1 MPHADLYALFLLGI
15 LGTGH
20 CVGMCGPLVFAF
32 PARSGRMSA
41 HLFYHLGRIGTYTAV
56 GGTMGAVGLGLSQLA
71 GRSGLDP
78 LAWIARLQVGFSLL
92 AAGFLLVF
100 GLARLEIIREP
111 AWMSLAAPDKIPGFG
126 RILRSAGG
134 GRSAGGML
142 VLGMALGFL
151 PCGLSFAAFA
161 RALPAGGLLPGA
173 LMTLAF
179 GLGTLPGLLLLGTGA
194 SGLARRYRRHSD
206 ILSGMVMIAMA
217 ASLGADVFQAWLN

>member
-15 LGTGH
+15 FGTGH

-56 GGTMGAVGLGLSQLA
+56 GGTMGALGLGLSQLA

-92 AAGFLLVF
+92 AAAFLLVF
-100 GLARLEIIREP
+100 GLSRLEIIREP
-111 AWMSLAAPDKIPGFG
+111 AWMSLAAPEKIPGFG
-126 RILRSAGG
+126 RILHSAGG
-134 GRSAGGML
+134 GRSGML
-142 VLGMALGFL
+142 VLGMVLGFL

-161 RALPAGGLLPGA
+161 RALPAGGFLPGA

-217 ASLGADVFQAWLN
+217 ASLAADVIQAWIS

>member
-32 PARSGRMSA
+32 PGRTGRMSA

-56 GGTMGAVGLGLSQLA
+56 GGAMGAVGLGLSQLA

-126 RILRSAGG
+126 RILRSAG

-217 ASLGADVFQAWLN
+217 ASLGADVVQAWLN

>member
-32 PARSGRMSA
+32 PGCTGRISA

-56 GGTMGAVGLGLSQLA
+56 GGAMGAVGLGLSQLA

-126 RILRSAGG
+126 RVLRSAGG
-134 GRSAGGML
+134 DRNAGGML

-161 RALPAGGLLPGA
+161 RALPAGGFLAGA

-217 ASLGADVFQAWLN
+217 ASLGADVVQAWLN

>member
-71 GRSGLDP
+71 GRSGLDS

-92 AAGFLLVF
+92 AAAFLLVF
-100 GLARLEIIREP
+100 GLSRLEIIREP
-111 AWMSLAAPDKIPGFG
+111 AWMSLAAPEKIPGFG
-126 RILRSAGG
+126 RILQSAGG
-134 GRSAGGML
+134 GGSGML
-142 VLGMALGFL
+142 VLGMVLGFL

-161 RALPAGGLLPGA
+161 RALPAGGFLPGA

-217 ASLGADVFQAWLN
+217 ASLAADVIQAWIS

>member
-1 MPHADLYALFLLGI
+1 
-15 LGTGH
+15 
-20 CVGMCGPLVFAF
+20 MCGPLVFAF

-56 GGTMGAVGLGLSQLA
+56 GGTMGALGLGLSQLA

-92 AAGFLLVF
+92 AAAFLLVF
-100 GLARLEIIREP
+100 GLSRLEIIREP
-111 AWMSLAAPDKIPGFG
+111 AWMSLAAPEKIPGFG
-126 RILRSAGG
+126 RILHSAGG
-134 GRSAGGML
+134 GRSGML
-142 VLGMALGFL
+142 VLGMVLGFL

-161 RALPAGGLLPGA
+161 RALPAGGFLPGA

-217 ASLGADVFQAWLN
+217 ASLAADVIQAWIS

>member
-32 PARSGRMSA
+32 PARSGHMSA
-41 HLFYHLGRIGTYTAV
+41 HLFYHLGRIGTYTAL
-56 GGTMGAVGLGLSQLA
+56 GGTMGALGLGLSQLA

-92 AAGFLLVF
+92 AAAFLLVF
-100 GLARLEIIREP
+100 GLSRLEIIREP
-111 AWMSLAAPDKIPGFG
+111 AWMSLAALEKIPGFG
-126 RILRSAGG
+126 RILHSAGG
-134 GRSAGGML
+134 GRSGML
-142 VLGMALGFL
+142 VLGMVLGFL

-161 RALPAGGLLPGA
+161 RALPAGGFLPGA

-217 ASLGADVFQAWLN
+217 ASLAADVIQAWIS

>member
-56 GGTMGAVGLGLSQLA
+56 GGTMGALGLGLSQLA

-92 AAGFLLVF
+92 AAAFLLVF
-100 GLARLEIIREP
+100 GLSRLEIIREP
-111 AWMSLAAPDKIPGFG
+111 AWMSLAAPEEIPGFG
-126 RILRSAGG
+126 RILHSAGG
-134 GRSAGGML
+134 GRSGML
-142 VLGMALGFL
+142 VLGMVLGFL

-161 RALPAGGLLPGA
+161 RALPAGGFLPGA

-217 ASLGADVFQAWLN
+217 ASLAADVIQAWIS

>member
-56 GGTMGAVGLGLSQLA
+56 GGTMGALGLGLSQLA

-92 AAGFLLVF
+92 AATFLLVF
-100 GLARLEIIREP
+100 GLSRLEIIREP
-111 AWMSLAAPDKIPGFG
+111 AWMSFAAPEKIPGFG
-126 RILRSAGG
+126 RILHSAGG
-134 GRSAGGML
+134 GRSGML
-142 VLGMALGFL
+142 VLGMVLGFL

-161 RALPAGGLLPGA
+161 RALPAGGFLPGA

-217 ASLGADVFQAWLN
+217 ASLAADVIQAWIS

>member
-56 GGTMGAVGLGLSQLA
+56 GGTMGALGLGLSQLA

-92 AAGFLLVF
+92 AAAFLLVF
-100 GLARLEIIREP
+100 GLSRLEIIREP
-111 AWMSLAAPDKIPGFG
+111 AWMSFAAPEKIPGFG
-126 RILRSAGG
+126 RILHSAGG
-134 GRSAGGML
+134 GRSGML
-142 VLGMALGFL
+142 VLGMVLGFL

-161 RALPAGGLLPGA
+161 RALPAGGFLPGA

-217 ASLGADVFQAWLN
+217 ASLAADVIQAWIS

>member
-71 GRSGLDP
+71 GRSGLDS

-92 AAGFLLVF
+92 AAAFLLVF
-100 GLARLEIIREP
+100 GLSRLEIIREP
-111 AWMSLAAPDKIPGFG
+111 AWMSLAAPEKIPGFG
-126 RILRSAGG
+126 RILHSAGG
-134 GRSAGGML
+134 GRSGSGML
-142 VLGMALGFL
+142 VLGMCWGFC
-151 PCGLSFAAFA
+151 PAAFPLPRLHA
-161 RALPAGGLLPGA
+161 PCPPAGSCRG
-173 LMTLAF
+173 
-179 GLGTLPGLLLLGTGA
+179 
-194 SGLARRYRRHSD
+194 R
-206 ILSGMVMIAMA
+206 
-217 ASLGADVFQAWLN
+217 

>member
-56 GGTMGAVGLGLSQLA
+56 GGTMGALGLGLSQLA

-92 AAGFLLVF
+92 AAAFLLVF
-100 GLARLEIIREP
+100 GLSRLEIIREP
-111 AWMSLAAPDKIPGFG
+111 AWMSLAAPEKIPGFG
-126 RILRSAGG
+126 RILHSAGG
-134 GRSAGGML
+134 GRSGML
-142 VLGMALGFL
+142 VLGMVLGFL

-161 RALPAGGLLPGA
+161 RALPAGGFLPGA

-217 ASLGADVFQAWLN
+217 ASLAADVIQAGIS

>member
-92 AAGFLLVF
+92 AAAFLLVF
-100 GLARLEIIREP
+100 GLSRLEIIREP
-111 AWMSLAAPDKIPGFG
+111 AWMSFAAPEKIPGFG
-126 RILRSAGG
+126 RILHSAGG
-134 GRSAGGML
+134 GRSGML
-142 VLGMALGFL
+142 VLGMVLGFL

-161 RALPAGGLLPGA
+161 RALPAGGFLPGA

-217 ASLGADVFQAWLN
+217 ASLAADVIQAWIS

>member
-56 GGTMGAVGLGLSQLA
+56 GGTMGALGLGLSQLA

-92 AAGFLLVF
+92 AGAFLLVF
-100 GLARLEIIREP
+100 GLSRLEIIREP
-111 AWMSLAAPDKIPGFG
+111 AWMSLAAPEKIPGFG
-126 RILRSAGG
+126 RILRSAGAG
-134 GRSAGGML
+134 GSGML
-142 VLGMALGFL
+142 VLGMVLGFL

-161 RALPAGGLLPGA
+161 RALPAGGFLPGA

-217 ASLGADVFQAWLN
+217 ASLAADVVQAWLN